1 MDTPR
6 AHGGGALS
14 EVGPWLAAQA
24 ARLQRVPSL
33 EDALL
38 GTRPLGYVAYRLRY
52 VYLRALLRCAFRVL
66 EIALFTTYFSFE
78 ILGPVLVLRSAML
91 LADSLYW
98 GALETLR
105 QDVRHWAS
113 RAELPRATP
122 AIRAWLALACVL
134 GSSALGLA
142 TLWIALHPLWA
153 TPATDFE
160 LPTFAGIDVIDAFIL
175 GCTLRWALDT
185 FSKTYHSG
193 VYGVRR
199 VYRPL
204 ASLVLADVADFVA
217 FAALFVLLGPWCA
230 GPGLLLV
237 GVLRTWLSYRF
248 THRVYAQLKISVGNP
263 RHWFRSLL
271 RRQTRRDRVPTEH
284 GTVLRRSVTTA
295 LANAVAQVDAWLI
308 LGLLSAPASE
318 GGTLLLAALFHV
330 LSPLLSTAQAWV
342 RLFYF
347 DFKRLEAWGSPFL
360 LARFEALLARVA
372 WLSVLPVSALTFA
385 LMLAFWRGPALAL
398 ALLLSCLSCV
408 RSWLA
413 LRHMRAYSLGDH
425 RYLQKLFFGML
436 LVTASTQAVASL
448 PAEQALGTLVVLA
461 ALGVLLLGQSKR
473 SLDALRE
480 GRLLGPSIWLAQLL
494 ARQESTA
501 LGLVRVDRRL
511 TSVGRV
517 AHTLGRHM
525 PDATLGR
532 LGNDALVWFRAK
544 PVSTSRLLALCAGTL
559 RETCQLDDAADGARA
574 VRAGLPSAVWQR
586 HFAPLSR
593 ALSQT
598 RSEFEPK
605 LLLDE
610 LERDAKAYR
619 RDLQLFPLGDRFD
632 SPLSSPG
639 ANRALRHLILDAAR
653 GHTRFER
660 IGDREV
666 LAVAPAGIPMALLV
680 LPSFPRS
687 PAPWKPALMMLVQRT
702 EVLLTL
708 RAAHL
713 TQPGS

>member
-1 MDTPR
+1 
-6 AHGGGALS
+6 LS
-14 EVGPWLAAQA
+14 EVGTWLAAQA
-24 ARLQRVPSL
+24 ARLHRVPSL

-38 GTRPLGYVAYRLRY
+38 GSRPLRYVAYRLRY
-52 VYLRALLRCAFRVL
+52 VYFRALLRCAFRVL
-66 EIALFTTYFSFE
+66 EIALFASYFSFE
-78 ILGPVLVLRSAML
+78 IMGPVLVLRSAML

-122 AIRAWLALACVL
+122 AIRAWLAFACVL
-134 GSSALGLA
+134 SMSALGLA
-142 TLWIALHPLWA
+142 TLWIVLHPVQA
-153 TPATDFE
+153 TSATDFD
-160 LPTFAGIDVIDAFIL
+160 LPMFAGIDVIDAFIL
-175 GCTLRWALDT
+175 GCTLRWGLDT

-204 ASLVLADVADFVA
+204 SSLVLADVADFVV

-230 GPGLLLV
+230 GPALLLV

-248 THRVYAQLKISVGNP
+248 THRVYAQLKLTVGDP
-263 RHWFRSLL
+263 RHWFRSLF
-271 RRQTRRDRVPTEH
+271 RRRTTRERGPTEH
-284 GTVLRRSVTTA
+284 QTVLARSVATA

-318 GGTLLLAALFHV
+318 EGTLLLAALFHV
-330 LSPLLSTAQAWV
+330 LSPLLSTAQAWA

-360 LARFEALLARVA
+360 LGRFEALLARVA

-385 LMLAFWRGPALAL
+385 LMLAFWRGPALLL

-408 RSWLA
+408 RAWLA

-425 RYLQKLFFGML
+425 RYLRKLFFGML
-436 LVTASTQAVASL
+436 LVTASTQALASL
-448 PAEQALGTLVVLA
+448 PAEQALGALVVLA
-461 ALGVLLLGQSKR
+461 ALGIL
-473 SLDALRE
+473 
-480 GRLLGPSIWLAQLL
+480 LLGPSKHSLAAPNEGTLLSPSLWLAQLL
-494 ARQESTA
+494 SRQEPTA

-511 TSVGRV
+511 TSLGRV
-517 AHTLGRHM
+517 ARTMGRHL
-525 PDATLGR
+525 PEATLGR

-544 PVSTSRLLALCAGTL
+544 PVSSSRLLTLGAGTL
-559 RETCQLDDAADGARA
+559 REACQLDNALTGASA
-574 VRAGLPSAVWQR
+574 VHAGLPSAVWQR
-586 HFAPLSR
+586 HFGQ
-593 ALSQT
+593 LSQALA
-598 RSEFEPK
+598 EPREASTPK
-605 LLLDE
+605 RLLDE
-610 LERDAKAYR
+610 LERDAKAHNS
-619 RDLQLFPLGDRFD
+619 DLQLLELEGKFD

-639 ANRALRHLILDAAR
+639 SNRALRHLILDAAR

-680 LPSFPRS
+680 LPSSPRS
-687 PAPWKPALMMLVQRT
+687 PAPWKPALMTLVQRT
-702 EVLLTL
+702 ELLLTL
-708 RAAHL
+708 RAARL